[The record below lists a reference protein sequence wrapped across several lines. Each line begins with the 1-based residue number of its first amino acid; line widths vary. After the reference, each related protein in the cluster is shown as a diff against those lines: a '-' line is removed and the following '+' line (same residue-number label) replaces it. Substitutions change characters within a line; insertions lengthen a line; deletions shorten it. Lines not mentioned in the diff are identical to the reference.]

1 MKKLVLILVVLL
13 VVTWAGTAH
22 TAPTPPKQPQKGP
35 GGFDY
40 KHALAT
46 MANYGTGAEA
56 YWIYRPSDPAPKT
69 APVVVLLHGWGGM
82 DPVSYGGWID
92 HLTRKGNIVIFPR
105 YQASLMTPASEM
117 SAYALKAVQ
126 SALSKLEED
135 SIKLQPGNFAIIGH
149 SLGGVIAANLAC
161 DAAEGKL
168 PQPKALVL
176 VEPSDSRNSTAAE
189 AYGQSDAV
197 PSILRDYSAIPADTL
212 LLCITGKDDRIA
224 GSVAARNIFYRTTRI
239 PSANKDYVTVV
250 TDRRGSPQLIAD
262 HFAPLSPDERYRE
275 EKRSRLR
282 DRLRDRFGKELVV
295 AAYMENAT
303 TNALDYYCFWKLSD
317 ALIAAAFYGEYRDFA
332 LGCGYDQTFMGKWS
346 DGVPVKALEVTKTP

>member
-1 MKKLVLILVVLL
+1 MRLLAVTIVVLGIAIWSASA
-13 VVTWAGTAH
+13 VA
-22 TAPTPPKQPQKGP
+22 APTPPKQPQKGP

-40 KHALAT
+40 KHRAAT
-46 MANYGTGAEA
+46 MASYGTGADG
-56 YWIYRPSDPAPKT
+56 YWIYRPAEPAPKT

-92 HLTRKGNIVIFPR
+92 HLARKGNIVIFPR

-117 SAYALKAVQ
+117 SANALKAVQ
-126 SALSKLEED
+126 SALAKLDEGP
-135 SIKLQPGNFAIIGH
+135 IKLQPGNFAIIGH

-176 VEPSDSRNSTAAE
+176 VEPSDSKNSTAAA

-197 PSILRDYSAIPADTL
+197 PSILRDYSAIPSDTL
-212 LLCITGKDDRIA
+212 LLCIVGKDDKIV
-224 GSVAARNIFYRTTRI
+224 GSVAARNIFYRATKI
-239 PSANKDYVTVV
+239 PGENKDFATVV

-282 DRLRDRFGKELVV
+282 DRLRDKFGKELAV
-295 AAYMENAT
+295 AAFMENAT

-317 ALIAAAFYGEYRDFA
+317 ALIAAAFYGEYRDYA

-346 DGVPVKALEVTKTP
+346 DGVPVAQLEVTKTP